1 MANSNLSTYDF
12 HSSNIRVIT
21 SDEGVIL
28 FCLSDVCVTLK
39 LTNPTVMA
47 NQIKDEFGC
56 PKLNLAH
63 LKDTLG
69 RDQEFTMIT
78 EPQLYFVM
86 MRSRAKI
93 AREFRQWICN
103 EVLPSIRAQGAYV
116 ANKTY
121 VDDHEAEAES
131 QKRCWYVKQLTDLCQ
146 KYNISDEALV
156 AAVNIAQRAF
166 KQGYAIALNKS
177 TDTTDKQPKADDRL
191 TITEDEA
198 TAIDHMIYFHD
209 MFKPDVLQVFRKV
222 TKLQS
227 QLAALVC
234 TIQDLPLARLYE
246 SATAPEVS
254 CQRLKRFN
262 TTKVKK
268 GALVVSA

>member
-28 FCLSDVCVTLK
+28 FCLSDVCVTLN

-86 MRSRAKI
+86 MRSRAKV

-103 EVLPSIRAQGAYV
+103 EVLPEIRKRGAYV
-116 ANKTY
+116 AK
-121 VDDHEAEAES
+121 AEEPKA
-131 QKRCWYVKQLTDLCQ
+131 QARKCWYVEQLT
-146 KYNISDEALV
+146 ALFESYG
-156 AAVNIAQRAF
+156 VNREVLARALDITSRAF
-166 KQGYAIALNKS
+166 KQGYAIGINKAEEEHARNES
-177 TDTTDKQPKADDRL
+177 EMLLSD
-191 TITEDEA
+191 DEA
-198 TAIDHMIYFHD
+198 QAIDHVVYYHKLFR
-209 MFKPDVLQVFRKV
+209 PDILKACKELRDIKAQAMKLVL
-222 TKLQS
+222 
-227 QLAALVC
+227 ALDN
-234 TIQDLPLARLYE
+234 IPDARLYE
-246 SATAPEVS
+246 SAVATDISVS
-254 CQRLKRFN
+254 KLERFQL
-262 TTKVKK
+262 TYPKK
-268 GALVVSA
+268 SA

>member
-1 MANSNLSTYDF
+1 MSSSNLTSYNF
-12 HSSNIRVIT
+12 HNSDIRVVQN
-21 SDEGVIL
+21 DKGEVL
-28 FCLSDVCVTLK
+28 FCLADVCASLNLSQSNKT
-39 LTNPTVMA
+39 A
-47 NQIKDEFGC
+47 NQIKEEFGGTE
-56 PKLNLAH
+56 LNSAP
-63 LKDTLG
+63 LKTKG
-69 RDQEFTMIT
+69 GVQQCTMIT

-86 MRSRAKI
+86 MRSNSKI

-103 EVLPSIRAQGAYV
+103 EVLPEIRKRGAYV
-116 ANKTY
+116 AKSENKEPATKK
-121 VDDHEAEAES
+121 S
-131 QKRCWYVKQLTDLCQ
+131 WYVEQLT
-146 KYNISDEALV
+146 ALFESYG
-156 AAVNIAQRAF
+156 VNREVLARALDITSRAF

-262 TTKVKK
+262 TTKSKK
-268 GALVVSA
+268 GELVVSA

>member
-103 EVLPSIRAQGAYV
+103 EVLPSIRAHGAYV
-116 ANKTY
+116 AQSENKEPATKK
-121 VDDHEAEAES
+121 S
-131 QKRCWYVKQLTDLCQ
+131 WYVEQLT
-146 KYNISDEALV
+146 ALFESYG
-156 AAVNIAQRAF
+156 VNREVLARALDITSRAF
-166 KQGYAIALNKS
+166 KQGYAIGINKAEEDHARNNS
-177 TDTTDKQPKADDRL
+177 EMLLSD
-191 TITEDEA
+191 DEA
-198 TAIDHMIYFHD
+198 QAIDHVVYYHKLFR
-209 MFKPDVLQVFRKV
+209 PDILKACKELRDIKAQAMKLVL
-222 TKLQS
+222 
-227 QLAALVC
+227 ALDN
-234 TIQDLPLARLYE
+234 IPDARLYE
-246 SATAPEVS
+246 SAVATDISVS
-254 CQRLKRFN
+254 KLERFQL
-262 TTKVKK
+262 TYPKK
-268 GALVVSA
+268 SA

>member
-1 MANSNLSTYDF
+1 MSNQVSTYDF
-12 HSSNIRVIT
+12 HKSNIRVIT
-21 SDEGVIL
+21 SEDGVIL
-28 FCLSDVCVTLK
+28 FCLADVCASLN
-39 LTNPTVMA
+39 LTNATVIA
-47 NQIKDEFGC
+47 NQIKDEFEL
-56 PKLNLAH
+56 PKLNLASF
-63 LKDTLG
+63 DTG
-69 RDQEFTMIT
+69 YGVKEFTMIT

-262 TTKVKK
+262 TTKSKK
-268 GALVVSA
+268 GELVVSA